1 MNPKINTL
9 IFDLGGVLID
19 WQPAY
24 VFLKE
29 FRGDSAKMNEFLNTI
44 CAWDWNLNQDAGYP
58 LEKATNERIALYPE
72 YERLIK
78 MYYGRWEEMLGL
90 AHKDTLAILESLK
103 FQSNYRLLAL
113 TNWSHETFPIA
124 LKKFPWLEWF
134 EGIVVSGEEGLR
146 KPDPEIYSRLMDRYS
161 VKAQESI
168 FIDDNRENIQAAQG
182 LGFSALHFKGAP
194 TLAQELIDLGIPL
207 PPNLINQIN
216 DPLLSLD
223 LWSKFTII
231 QDVVNLEKPLNI

>member
-29 FRGDSAKMNEFLNTI
+29 FRGDSAKMDEFLNTV
-44 CAWDWNLNQDAGYP
+44 CAWEWNLNQDAGYP
-58 LEKATNERIALYPE
+58 LEKATHERIALFPE

-90 AHKDTLAILESLK
+90 AHKDTLAILEFLK
-103 FQSNYRLLAL
+103 FQKKYRLLAL

-124 LKKFPWLEWF
+124 LNKFPWLQWF

-146 KPDPEIYSRLMDRYS
+146 KPDPEIYKRLLDRYS
-161 VKAQESI
+161 IEAQESL
-168 FIDDNRENIQAAQG
+168 FIDDNLENIQGAKG
-182 LGFSALHFKGAP
+182 LGIAALHFKGAP
-194 TLAQELIDLGIPL
+194 KLAQELMDLGIAL
-207 PPNLINQIN
+207 PQTLVTQIN
-216 DPLLSLD
+216 HPLSSLD
-223 LWSKFTII
+223 L
-231 QDVVNLEKPLNI
+231 

>member
-1 MNPKINTL
+1 
-9 IFDLGGVLID
+9 
-19 WQPAY
+19 
-24 VFLKE
+24 
-29 FRGDSAKMNEFLNTI
+29 
-44 CAWDWNLNQDAGYP
+44 
-58 LEKATNERIALYPE
+58 
-72 YERLIK
+72 
-78 MYYGRWEEMLGL
+78 L
-90 AHKDTLAILESLK
+90 AHKDTLALLEYLK

-134 EGIVVSGEEGLR
+134 EGIVVSGEEGLC

-223 LWSKFTII
+223 L
-231 QDVVNLEKPLNI
+231 

>member
-1 MNPKINTL
+1 
-9 IFDLGGVLID
+9 
-19 WQPAY
+19 
-24 VFLKE
+24 
-29 FRGDSAKMNEFLNTI
+29 
-44 CAWDWNLNQDAGYP
+44 
-58 LEKATNERIALYPE
+58 
-72 YERLIK
+72 
-78 MYYGRWEEMLGL
+78 MY
-90 AHKDTLAILESLK
+90 
-103 FQSNYRLLAL
+103 
-113 TNWSHETFPIA
+113 
-124 LKKFPWLEWF
+124 
-134 EGIVVSGEEGLR
+134 
-146 KPDPEIYSRLMDRYS
+146 RYS